1 MTNKEFAMKVKAVPA
16 LWEQVRRLCFLIL
29 RCFAVGHEENLA
41 AHGVT
46 MEDLEQEAFLA
57 VLDAVEAYTPGLA
70 FVSYLA
76 YPIRNRAG
84 ALCGLRTRRE
94 KPLGHEEPIGGRGDL
109 SLPLK
114 PRNTANAPKGCRVST
129 LMVCRLKDMEGVMAV
144 KHFKRSRKLYL
155 DYLPIWSVLPVSS
168 VSA

>member
-1 MTNKEFAMKVKAVPA
+1 MTNEELAMKVKAGDREAVPA
-16 LWEQVRRLCFLIL
+16 LWEQVRRLCLLIL
-29 RCFAVGHEENLA
+29 RRFAVGHEENLA

-84 ALCGLRTRRE
+84 ALCGLRTRW
-94 KPLGHEEPIGGRGDL
+94 
-109 SLPLK
+109 
-114 PRNTANAPKGCRVST
+114 
-129 LMVCRLKDMEGVMAV
+129 
-144 KHFKRSRKLYL
+144 RSPWATRS
-155 DYLPIWSVLPVSS
+155 P
-168 VSA
+168 